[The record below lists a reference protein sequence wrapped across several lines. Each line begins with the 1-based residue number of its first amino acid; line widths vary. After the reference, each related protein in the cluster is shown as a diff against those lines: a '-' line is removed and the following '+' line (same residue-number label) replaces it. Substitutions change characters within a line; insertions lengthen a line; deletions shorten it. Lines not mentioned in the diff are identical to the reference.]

1 MEGAV
6 SDSVSVPING
16 KGKEGGQANKT
27 TRSLWKRRGKQAL
40 EPEEGGYRT
49 LFWGRD
55 GAAWSMQTVM

>member
-16 KGKEGGQANKT
+16 QGKEGGQANKT
-27 TRSLWKRRGKQAL
+27 TQSLWKRRGKQAS

-55 GAAWSMQTVM
+55 GAA